1 MERINRQRTNP
12 ARAYALALVLALFC
26 VAGSSAVTAGEPPHW
41 VIQYRENL
49 IATAESQ
56 LHVRELTGKNDGPEV
71 VKYLKV
77 TGLGEGYP
85 WCAAFVSWVFAETGG
100 TAPRSARVVD
110 WFKANIV
117 YKREWRK
124 ATILPE
130 KGMVIGLYYTNL
142 GRYGHIGI
150 VAENLPGQLRN
161 VITIEGN
168 TNAAGSREGQGVYR
182 KIRPW
187 KTIAVMA
194 DYCLLSRQ
202 FEKVYHD
209 KIMEGI

>member
-1 MERINRQRTNP
+1 M
-12 ARAYALALVLALFC
+12 ALVSALFC
-26 VAGSSAVTAGEPPHW
+26 YACSISVTAGNPPKW
-41 VIQYRENL
+41 VDDYRER
-49 IATAESQ
+49 IVATAESQ
-56 LHVRELTGKNDGPEV
+56 LHVRELTGENDGPDV
-71 VKYLKV
+71 ARYLKV
-77 TGLGEGYP
+77 TGLDEGYP
-85 WCAAFVSWVFAETGG
+85 WCAAFVSWVFVEAGG

-124 ATILPE
+124 ATIQPE
-130 KGMVIGLYYTNL
+130 KGMVVGLYYAHL

-150 VAENLPGQLRN
+150 VTENSPGQLRN

-187 KTIAVMA
+187 NSIAVMA
-194 DYCLLSRQ
+194 DYCLLGRQ
-202 FEKVYHD
+202 FEKAYHE
-209 KIMEGI
+209 KIMEGM